1 MKESIY
7 TIPISEVFEP
17 KDGCPLCRLRD
28 TLEERA
34 VEYILG
40 AAMMEPDVREE
51 TNRLGFCIGHYRQM
65 LARKS
70 RLQMAL
76 TMQTR
81 LAHLLDEL
89 EKPKIPSRPEKNT
102 HTCYVCE
109 KLDGAMSMMR
119 ANIYQMYAA
128 HEDFRRLYGEQTG
141 LCYDHCRYLLAGAS
155 ALPRKYQKT
164 FAEETARLCREQLD
178 PLFEE
183 VSTFCRQFD
192 YRAQG
197 HGGFG
202 TSRDSI
208 ERSIRAVT
216 GEDPGAFVPGKKNE

>member
-17 KDGCPLCRLRD
+17 KDGCPLCRLRE
-28 TLEERA
+28 TLEQRA

-51 TNRLGFCIGHYRQM
+51 TNRLGFCIEHYRQM
-65 LARKS
+65 LARKN

-81 LAHLLDEL
+81 LATLLDEL
-89 EKPKIPSRPEKNT
+89 EKPKIPSRPEKYAAS
-102 HTCYVCE
+102 CYVCE
-109 KLDGAMSMMR
+109 KLDGAMGMMR
-119 ANIYQMYAA
+119 SNIYQMYASQ
-128 HEDFRRLYGEQTG
+128 EDFRRLYGEQTG

-155 ALPRKYQKT
+155 VLPRKLQKT
-164 FAEETARLCREQLD
+164 FAEETARLCRQQLD

-183 VSTFCRQFD
+183 VSNFCRQFD

-197 HGGFG
+197 PEGFG
-202 TSRDSI
+202 SPRDSI
-208 ERSIRAVT
+208 ERSIRQIT
-216 GEDPGAFVPGKKNE
+216 GRSPD

>member
-51 TNRLGFCIGHYRQM
+51 TNQLGFCIEHYRQM
-65 LARKS
+65 LARRS

-89 EKPKIPSRPEKNT
+89 ENPKIPSKPEKYAS
-102 HTCYVCE
+102 TCYVCA
-109 KLDGAMSMMR
+109 KLDDAMRMMR
-119 ANIYQMYAA
+119 SNIYQMYAA
-128 HEDFRRLYGEQTG
+128 HADFRRLYAEQTG
-141 LCYDHCRYLLAGAS
+141 LCYEHCRYLLAGAS
-155 ALPRKYQKT
+155 ALPRKIQKD
-164 FAEETARLCREQLD
+164 FAEETARLCRQQLD

-197 HGGFG
+197 QSGFG

-208 ERSIRAVT
+208 ERSIWQVT
-216 GEDPGAFVPGKKNE
+216 GRNPEAQGKK